1 MFEEE
6 DLIKIGKEVIPNIY
20 DDGGKPAIREVGQFI
35 ARPLKLINALFQP
48 LDMWLLNKEYNIEKT
63 KLLLAERLKHV
74 KEDDLV
80 SPEPHVAIP
89 AIIALSYSMDS
100 EEFRDLYANLLSKAM
115 VLGKKDKVHP
125 SFVEIIKQ
133 LSPIDA
139 IVFKDIME
147 MPIRPI
153 IDLYISNSDE
163 VSEVSTIENITWLNR
178 DYDVVLV
185 ALANLARLGLIEIP
199 DGYNYN
205 NDSNYDLVRLSSTYA
220 KTYEKLN
227 CEIKTSNMI
236 NHEVKERKKYIKLN
250 ALSETFY
257 KICVCKL

>member
-1 MFEEE
+1 
-6 DLIKIGKEVIPNIY
+6 
-20 DDGGKPAIREVGQFI
+20 
-35 ARPLKLINALFQP
+35 
-48 LDMWLLNKEYNIEKT
+48 
-63 KLLLAERLKHV
+63 
-74 KEDDLV
+74 
-80 SPEPHVAIP
+80 
-89 AIIALSYSMDS
+89 
-100 EEFRDLYANLLSKAM
+100 
-115 VLGKKDKVHP
+115 
-125 SFVEIIKQ
+125 
-133 LSPIDA
+133 
-139 IVFKDIME
+139 ME

>member
-1 MFEEE
+1 MVDEE
-6 DLIKIGKEVIPNIY
+6 DIIKIGKEIIPNIY
-20 DDGGKPAIREVGQFI
+20 DDGAKPAIKEMGNFI
-35 ARPLKLINALFQP
+35 ARPLKLINTLFQP
-48 LDMWLLNKEYNIEKT
+48 LDVWLLNKEYNLEKT
-63 KLLLAERLKHV
+63 KVLLAERLKHV
-74 KEDDLV
+74 AENELV
-80 SPEPHVAIP
+80 SPAPYVALP
-89 AIIALSYSMDS
+89 AIAALSYSMDS
-100 EEFRDLYANLLSKAM
+100 EELRDLYANLLSKAM
-115 VLGKKDKVHP
+115 VLGTKDKVHP

-133 LSPIDA
+133 LSPLDA
-139 IVFKDIME
+139 IVFKEIME
-147 MPIRPI
+147 SSIKPI

-163 VSEVSTIENITWLNR
+163 VSEVSTIENITWLDR
-178 DYDVVLV
+178 DYDIVLV

-220 KTYEKLN
+220 EIYEKLN
-227 CEIKTSNMI
+227 CKIKTSNML

>member
-20 DDGGKPAIREVGQFI
+20 DDGGKPAIREVGKFI

-100 EEFRDLYANLLSKAM
+100 EELRDLYANLLSKAM
-115 VLGKKDKVHP
+115 V
-125 SFVEIIKQ
+125 
-133 LSPIDA
+133 
-139 IVFKDIME
+139 
-147 MPIRPI
+147 
-153 IDLYISNSDE
+153 
-163 VSEVSTIENITWLNR
+163 
-178 DYDVVLV
+178 
-185 ALANLARLGLIEIP
+185 
-199 DGYNYN
+199 
-205 NDSNYDLVRLSSTYA
+205 
-220 KTYEKLN
+220 
-227 CEIKTSNMI
+227 
-236 NHEVKERKKYIKLN
+236 
-250 ALSETFY
+250 
-257 KICVCKL
+257 

>member
-1 MFEEE
+1 MLDKE
-6 DLIKIGKEVIPNIY
+6 DFIKIGKEVIPNIY
-20 DDGGKPAIREVGQFI
+20 DDGAKPAIREIGQFI
-35 ARPLKLINALFQP
+35 ARPLKLINTLFQP
-48 LDMWLLNKEYNIEKT
+48 LDIWLLNKEYNIEKT
-63 KLLLAERLKHV
+63 KILLAERLKHV
-74 KEDDLV
+74 KPEELV

-100 EEFRDLYANLLSKAM
+100 EELGNLYANLLSKAM
-115 VLGKKDKVHP
+115 VLGMKDKVHP

-139 IVFKDIME
+139 IVFKEIME
-147 MPIRPI
+147 RPIKPI
-153 IDLYISNSDE
+153 IDLYITNSDE
-163 VSEVSTIENITWLNR
+163 ISEVTTIENITWMDR
-178 DYDVVLV
+178 EYEVVLV
-185 ALANLARLGLIEIP
+185 SLANLVRLGLIEIP

-205 NDSNYDLVRLSSTYA
+205 NDLNYSLVRSSSAYA